1 MPTYFESATVPLLA
15 AEFSYFRLPRE
26 KWELMLARLRQMGV
40 NTLIL
45 TLPWGFHEIEPGE
58 VDLTSAANSRRDA
71 VGLVQLCA
79 ALNFVC
85 ILKPGPY
92 SGEGVLGQGLPIWL
106 LHQSGDLEAVL
117 PEAVSHWFRAFS
129 RMLTGQQWP
138 HGPIVALHIESEPG
152 KAGPPSL
159 SPQFTEVK
167 WPIWLRKH
175 YEGIEALN
183 AAYGTAYRTVN
194 QVHFPEDW
202 ATAGTPQAEDART
215 FLETTRQE
223 SRSSYRQ
230 ILLDQG
236 WQVPIYLTGEAGP
249 PLQNFNL
256 THPADLA
263 ALSQPQKTANS
274 GFWLTLQQPIQVDP
288 DPADVGR
295 GPVWGAGAPIRADGS
310 IRPSFWQVRQCLWSQ
325 VLPEVQ
331 RDDQTLRVVW
341 KNGDIVTRSGN
352 TSLKLE
358 LSAGAKTAYRLR
370 FSGELVAEATLKAS
384 RGKLSGLYQAEDAAG
399 QTDLVLILNDAAAPL
414 SDFPL
419 TYLSHLL
426 VAQAQTLSRSAVLA
440 VSLAE
445 TLAPGEAN
453 PTAAAPA
460 RPSKTSAIL
469 EESRRGL
476 READAALR
484 KALTS
489 ISALE
494 GGFATILG
502 KETSQPAAAAVAV
515 NPTLFEGQAREVL
528 TELGAACAKMGPSL
542 QAAAEELRRTA
553 TLADGFTVAQYQQS
567 YTLATATARAARE
580 PLLEMIA
587 LLRLEI
593 AAERLPLVAW
603 RVHNQVQELAESLR
617 WGVLRG

>member
-1 MPTYFESATVPLLA
+1 MPTYFESVTTPLLA

-26 KWELMLARLRQMGV
+26 KWELMLTRLRQMGV
-40 NTLIL
+40 NAL
-45 TLPWGFHEIEPGE
+45 TLTMPWGFHETEPGT
-58 VDLTSAANSRRDA
+58 VDLTGTANSRRDV

-92 SGEGVLGQGLPIWL
+92 TGEGVLGQGLPIWL
-106 LHQSGDLEAVL
+106 LHRSDDLETAL
-117 PEAVSHWFRAFS
+117 PEAVSYWFKAFS
-129 RMLTGQQWP
+129 RMLAGQQWP
-138 HGPIVALHIESEPG
+138 HGPIVALHVESEPG
-152 KAGPPSL
+152 ETSSPAL
-159 SPQFTEVK
+159 SPQLTEVK

-194 QVHFPEDW
+194 QVSFPKDW
-202 ATAGTPQAEDART
+202 ATARTPQAEDART
-215 FLETTRQE
+215 FLETVRHE
-223 SRSSYRQ
+223 SQSGYRQ

-236 WQVPIYLTGEAGP
+236 WQIPIYLVGEAGP
-249 PLQNFNL
+249 ALQNFNL
-256 THPADLA
+256 TNPTDLT
-263 ALSQPQKTANS
+263 ALSQPQKTRRSSA
-274 GFWLTLQQPIQVDP
+274 WLNLQRTIQVDP
-288 DPADVGR
+288 DAADVGC
-295 GPVWGAGAPIRADGS
+295 GPVWAAGAPIRADGS
-310 IRPSFWQVRQCLWSQ
+310 ARPSFWLVRQCLWSH

-331 RDDQTLRVVW
+331 RDDQTLRVAW
-341 KNGDIVTRSGN
+341 KNGHIVTRSGDA
-352 TSLKLE
+352 SLKLE
-358 LSAGAKTAYRLR
+358 LSASARAVYRLR
-370 FSGELVAEATLKAS
+370 FSGELVAETSLKAS

-399 QTDLVLILNDAAAPL
+399 QTDLILLLNDAAAPL

-426 VAQAQTLSRSAVLA
+426 AAQAQTLSRSAALA

-445 TLAPGEAN
+445 TLASGEAN
-453 PTAAAPA
+453 PAAAPA
-460 RPSKTSAIL
+460 RPPKTSYIL
-469 EESRRGL
+469 EESRRSL

-502 KETSQPAAAAVAV
+502 KETSQSAAASLAI
-515 NPTLFEGQAREVL
+515 NPAIFEGQAREVL
-528 TELGAACAKMGPSL
+528 TELGAACAKIGPSL
-542 QAAAEELRRTA
+542 QAAADEIRHTA
-553 TLADGFTVAQYQQS
+553 TAPDGFTIAQYQQS
-567 YTLATATARAARE
+567 YTLAKAAARAARE
-580 PLLEMIA
+580 PLLKMIA

-603 RVHNQVQELAESLR
+603 RVHHQVQELAESLR
-617 WGVLRG
+617 WGVLRA